1 MASVNGTSAYQ
12 QINYSIKA
20 RNMGSDRAGASG
32 PSKTEKDQPVKEEAK
47 VETKAWS
54 PIDPKSSLVPRTTEY
69 GNTIGDVQ
77 LSDKAKAYYG
87 TAECCGIR
95 SYR

>member
-20 RNMGSDRAGASG
+20 RNMGSNRAGASDAHKAERD
-32 PSKTEKDQPVKEEAK
+32 SAVKEETK

-54 PIDPKSSLVPRTTEY
+54 PIDPKSSLD
-69 GNTIGDVQ
+69 NM
-77 LSDKAKAYYG
+77 
-87 TAECCGIR
+87 
-95 SYR
+95 